1 MSNSLLRASLEIIN
15 TGDDVKLDK
24 KKKKKANDILGLI
37 PANHRINKKI
47 KKDSS
52 VFTHNRKVTINEARK
67 KLADKKDLTEENIE
81 KLLHLSSFSVN
92 REVATKLIERAVS
105 KRAVVEKEKIKE
117 EEATAFTEEDFA
129 KFEEEFML

>member
-1 MSNSLLRASLEIIN
+1 MSNSLVRASLEIIN
-15 TGDDVKLDK
+15 IGDNVKLDK
-24 KKKKKANDILGLI
+24 KKKKKTNDILGLI
-37 PANHRINKKI
+37 PANHRVNKKN

-92 REVATKLIERAVS
+92 TEVITKLIERAVS
-105 KRAVVEKEKIKE
+105 KRAVVEKEKPKE